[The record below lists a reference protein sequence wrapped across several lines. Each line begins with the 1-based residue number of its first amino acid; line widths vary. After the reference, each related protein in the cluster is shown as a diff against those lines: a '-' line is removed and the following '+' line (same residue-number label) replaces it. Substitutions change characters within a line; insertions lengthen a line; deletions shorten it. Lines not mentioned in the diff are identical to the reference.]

1 LASRLILLS
10 GVLPVVLS
18 ALLAIGRPVVLTGLD
33 DIAYDTL
40 LGLVKATP
48 PDPRILIVDIDER
61 SLSTVGQWP
70 WRRDVIGGLI
80 ARLRDLGA
88 AVIALD
94 IVFAEPDRYQGV
106 VAANEPSNASGRQG
120 TPDELLAESV
130 RGGNVVL
137 GNAMT
142 FEPGTYHAERCV
154 LNPLNLVMLRSQDM
168 ADDRAAGPPFFQA
181 IGAVCNLK
189 PLAEAAGLS
198 GFMNAA
204 PDSDGILRRAPLL
217 IELDG
222 RVYPS
227 LAVAAVAAATSVRN
241 AALRV
246 ATVNAASLM
255 LDQRIV
261 PLDGKSNLLIRYRG
275 RKRTF
280 PYVSAADIMAGQVP
294 VRGLEDK
301 IVFVGA
307 TALGTREVVATPLDT
322 LFVGVEVQ
330 ATIADNLLQQDFVH
344 RPVSGSSLEA
354 LAVLGLGLVVTLL
367 VAWQGLASGALVAV
381 AGLAALW
388 VGGVWLLSTSGVFL
402 SPLYSTVGV
411 LLAFGSMTVAKFT
424 VERWRAETAIQKV
437 ENAVQLAESAG
448 QQKSIAQRLMIE
460 TLLSLTETRDAET
473 GKHSRRTSQ
482 YAKLLATELAR
493 NPTYSQYLTEN
504 RIELL
509 SSLAPLHDIGKVGVP
524 DAVLNKSTPFTP
536 DELAEMR
543 RHPLYGLEVILRA
556 EKEAGIKD
564 DAILA
569 MAKQIVY
576 THHEKWDGGGYPEGL
591 KGPDIPVAG
600 RVMALVDVYDAC
612 TTRRF
617 YRRSMSHD
625 EAVEFIAKGK
635 GTHFDP
641 AVVDAFLTIAPVML
655 IVSEGS
661 DLRR

>member
-1 LASRLILLS
+1 MLA
-10 GVLPVVLS
+10 
-18 ALLAIGRPVVLTGLD
+18 GLD
-33 DIAYDTL
+33 NIVYDTL
-40 LGLVKATP
+40 LGRVKAPP
-48 PDPRILIVDIDER
+48 PDPRVLIVDIDER
-61 SLSTVGQWP
+61 SLSAIGQWP

-80 ARLRDLGA
+80 TRLRDLGA
-88 AVIALD
+88 ATIALD
-94 IVFAEPDRYQGV
+94 IVFAEPDRYQGL

-120 TPDELLAESV
+120 TPDELFAESV

-142 FEPGTYHAERCV
+142 FEPGTYSAERCV
-154 LNPLNLVMLRSQDM
+154 LAPLNLVMLHSQEM
-168 ADDRAAGPPFFQA
+168 ADDGTAGRPFFQA
-181 IGAVCNLK
+181 TGAVCNLK

-227 LAVAAVAAATSVRN
+227 LAVAAVAAATSVRD

-246 ATVNAASLM
+246 ATVNATSLM

-280 PYVSAADIMAGQVP
+280 PYLSAADIMAGQIP
-294 VRGLEDK
+294 AAGLDGK
-301 IVFVGA
+301 IVFVGT

-330 ATIADNLLQQDFVH
+330 ATVADNLLQQDFVH

-354 LAVLGLGLVVTLL
+354 LAVIGLGLVVTLP
-367 VAWQGLASGALVAV
+367 VAWSGLVSGALAAV
-381 AGLAALW
+381 TGLAALW
-388 VGGVWLLSTSGVFL
+388 VGAVWLLSTSGVFL
-402 SPLYSTVGV
+402 SPLYSTMGV
-411 LLAFGSMTVAKFT
+411 SLAFGSMTVAKFT
-424 VERWRAETAIQKV
+424 VERRRAETAIQRV
-437 ENAVQLAESAG
+437 DTAVQLAESAG
-448 QQKSIAQRLMIE
+448 QQKSNAQRLMIE

-482 YAKLLATELAR
+482 YTRLLATELAR
-493 NPTYSQYLTEN
+493 NPAYSQYLTEN

-524 DAVLNKSTPFTP
+524 DAVLNKPTPLTP

-543 RHPLYGLEVILRA
+543 QHPLYGREVILRA
-556 EKEAGIKD
+556 EKEAGIRD

-569 MAKQIVY
+569 LAKQIVY
-576 THHEKWDGGGYPEGL
+576 THHEKWDGSGYPEGL
-591 KGPDIPVAG
+591 RGPDIPVAG

-612 TTRRF
+612 TTRRL

-625 EAVEFIAKGK
+625 EVVEFIGKGK